1 MTCCLNKNIYSRSKN
16 WVSLI
21 KSVEIRQKRAVR
33 PYYANLYA
41 YAANNPVRYID
52 PDGRKTNYKLSE
64 RGIEFLKIL
73 EGSRTN
79 DDGLLICY
87 EDSKGY
93 ATKGYGLLICY
104 GPLTDEIRAANPPQT
119 VTEAENELKARL
131 PEYESQ
137 VNNRASYIFPDN
149 VMTLDELSLTQTQVD
164 ALVCLTFNF
173 GVRGGEVMRA
183 IRDGKSQDEIKAIW
197 LKGYTEG
204 TSEWKR
210 HMAEW
215 KLFSEGIYDEEP
227 YK

>member
-1 MTCCLNKNIYSRSKN
+1 VKYT
-16 WVSLI
+16 
-21 KSVEIRQKRAVR
+21 
-33 PYYANLYA
+33 
-41 YAANNPVRYID
+41 D
-52 PDGRKTNYKLSE
+52 PDGRKTNYTLSKK
-64 RGIEFLKIL
+64 GIEFLKIL
-73 EGSRTN
+73 EGFVKN

-104 GPLTDEIRAANPPQT
+104 GPLTEDVIAENPPQT
-119 VTEAENELKARL
+119 EIEAENELKSRL

-137 VNNRASYIFPDN
+137 VNNRASYIFPND
-149 VMTLDELSLTQTQVD
+149 VMTLDELSLTQTQAD
-164 ALVCLTFNF
+164 ALICLTFNF

-197 LKGYTEG
+197 LKGYKEG
-204 TSEWKR
+204 TAEWKR

-215 KLFSEGIYDEEP
+215 KLFSEGIYDENP